1 MADSLRDAFTG
12 LEQALA
18 EALETVTALG
28 TTKDIEKLV
37 GLLTQKRIVTGMLL
51 EKIDILTADG
61 NEPSSNQLGLWDQLM
76 YPKNFFL

>member
-1 MADSLRDAFTG
+1 MADSLRDAFTS

-28 TTKDIEKLV
+28 TTKDIEKFV
-37 GLLTQKRIVTGMLL
+37 GLLTQKRVVTGMLL

-61 NEPSSNQLGLWDQLM
+61 NDPSYNQLSHWDQLM

>member
-1 MADSLRDAFTG
+1 MADSLHDAFTS

-28 TTKDIEKLV
+28 TTKDIEKFV
-37 GLLTQKRIVTGMLL
+37 RLLSQKRIVTEMLL

-61 NEPSSNQLGLWDQLM
+61 NDPSPNPLSHWDQLM